1 MASSC
6 GFCPRYESR
15 HERDCCLCESIW
27 DRALPQIM
35 TLPPALEMLQLVLIS
50 LHQFHSGCGEARTL
64 PNFNWWIVTW
74 TVFFSADSDLLT
86 SAFFLS
92 SSRSATQVTSL
103 SHFGLIDFR
112 RDWPFG
118 KTRKLAWN
126 KWLCD
131 DWQEI
136 WCVTKAEGRGREQ
149 ETLKTRKVFM
159 SQIYNQCVKWKS
171 ERSFINWKVCES
183 IRLKHDWCHFSF

>member
-74 TVFFSADSDLLT
+74 TVFFLLILIFWLPLFSSLHLGQQHKQHHCPILDWLIFVEIDLL
-86 SAFFLS
+86 AKLGN
-92 SSRSATQVTSL
+92 
-103 SHFGLIDFR
+103 SHRINGFAMIDRKYDVLPRQREEGENRKHWRQEKFSCR
-112 RDWPFG
+112 KSTINVWSG
-118 KTRKLAWN
+118 K
-126 KWLCD
+126 
-131 DWQEI
+131 
-136 WCVTKAEGRGREQ
+136 
-149 ETLKTRKVFM
+149 
-159 SQIYNQCVKWKS
+159 VKEVS
-171 ERSFINWKVCES
+171 
-183 IRLKHDWCHFSF
+183 